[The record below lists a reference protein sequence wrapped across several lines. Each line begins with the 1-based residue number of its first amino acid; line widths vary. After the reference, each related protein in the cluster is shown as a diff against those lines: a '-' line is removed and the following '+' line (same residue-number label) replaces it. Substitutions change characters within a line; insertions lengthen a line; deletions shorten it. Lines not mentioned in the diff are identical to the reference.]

1 MLKTET
7 TAAGPIRIGGLA
19 LGRRASPLWFPRS
32 ALAGLQQFRAERREH
47 VQDRATLAAA
57 GDEAGVAQ
65 AAVPVGITH
74 LGQQVLA
81 RHGQQRLDALLDRG
95 GLTGERAG
103 PRPPSP
109 ATPRLGRPSNRLKA
123 AGALIHAE
131 LAVGVVGDVRVAGGV
146 ERGGLGGGQ
155 VQVRRAKVGLE
166 LAERAR
172 AEDG

>member
-47 VQDRATLAAA
+47 VQDRATLA

-103 PRPPSP
+103 PPPPSP

-146 ERGGLGGGQ
+146 ERRGLGRGQ
-155 VQVRRAKVGLE
+155 VQVRRAKVVLE